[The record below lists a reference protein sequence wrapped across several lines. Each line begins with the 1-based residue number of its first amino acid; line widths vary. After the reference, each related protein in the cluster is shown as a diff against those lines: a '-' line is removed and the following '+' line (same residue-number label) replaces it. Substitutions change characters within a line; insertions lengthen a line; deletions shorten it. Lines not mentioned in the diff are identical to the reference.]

1 MTTSTLWKSYRRRP
15 FSRRRRYVCLQT
27 CFWIWTRTHKLQAYH
42 ARCVH
47 VIPPNHLSLFQSG
60 KTHYVREECAVE
72 ECQAP
77 ILGGP
82 ALFFPNSGQTVLHLG
97 LHQWRR
103 SELLAQLLTRR
114 KMDSLIYLML
124 ELRSNKLEDNFE
136 IEEETKGNRGTRR
149 DL

>member
-1 MTTSTLWKSYRRRP
+1 MCACRHVFEFELVHTNCKHTTQGVFMST
-15 FSRRRRYVCLQT
+15 
-27 CFWIWTRTHKLQAYH
+27 
-42 ARCVH
+42 
-47 VIPPNHLSLFQSG
+47 PPNHLSLFQSG

-77 ILGGP
+77 VLGGP